1 MATFGGENTYY
12 TKSYFVMISFSQGT
26 DTRGK
31 FLSFD
36 FCVSLF
42 FFNICILYDDIAGI
56 VLLIQKEIQ
65 NEQPKTCFFLKT
77 HYLGKKLFTPSPQ
90 VQTIGPPLSLF
101 QSKKILFFIKSMGNS
116 AILLCALNT
125 REKIGLLKIYKIF
138 SNFSGLYPISNELQE
153 LMNSLRT
160 TFIYLLCCWHHRS
173 IVYHIIHVNNCLWR
187 LLGKYS

>member
-42 FFNICILYDDIAGI
+42 FFNICILYDDTAGI

-65 NEQPKTCFFLKT
+65 NEQPKACFFLKT
-77 HYLGKKLFTPSPQ
+77 HYLGKNFYPPPPRSNDRATPVP
-90 VQTIGPPLSLF
+90 
-101 QSKKILFFIKSMGNS
+101 IL
-116 AILLCALNT
+116 
-125 REKIGLLKIYKIF
+125 
-138 SNFSGLYPISNELQE
+138 
-153 LMNSLRT
+153 
-160 TFIYLLCCWHHRS
+160 
-173 IVYHIIHVNNCLWR
+173 V
-187 LLGKYS
+187 